1 MTQPLEPRAWW
12 WRRNPLRVRL
22 VGAMLA
28 LVAFALVVIGTASAL
43 ALHSYM
49 IDRTDNQLAL
59 AARILNQQRPG
70 THVEVSFASDF
81 ALGFATTDGQWEP
94 SYDGMRFNRRDLPA
108 VATDAHALDQHL
120 DEPYTAVA
128 TDGQYRW
135 RILITKVGSST
146 VVLGQN
152 LTTVDSTMSRLILVE
167 ILVSGGVLI
176 ALGLVSV
183 WVVRA
188 SLRPLVAIERTAGAI
203 AGGDL
208 TQRVPG
214 LDPHTELG
222 QLSSALN
229 TMLGQIE
236 AAFLARKASEARA
249 VRSEER
255 MRQFV
260 ADASHELRTPLT
272 TIRGFAE
279 LYRQGAAP
287 DPADV
292 LRRIEDEAA
301 RMGLLVEDLLM
312 LARLDQE
319 RPIEMAPVVL
329 PPVLA
334 DAAAAAHAVAPDR
347 DIDLDIEQPSDGL
360 IVDGDEARLRQVVGN
375 LVTNAITHTPP
386 GSPVTLRLKLD
397 GDDHALIEVSD
408 RGPGLSPD
416 QAEHVFERFYRVDKA
431 RTRKA
436 SAPAPRGVDPA
447 SVPHSGAGLGLAIV
461 SALVAAH
468 NGTVGVRSAPGEGAT
483 FQVRLPLARSA
494 DSAQ

>member
-1 MTQPLEPRAWW
+1 MTQSPQPRGRWW
-12 WRRNPLRVRL
+12 TRNPLQVKL
-22 VGAMLA
+22 VASMLA
-28 LVAFALVVIGTASAL
+28 LVAFALAVIATASAF

-49 IDRTDNQLAL
+49 IDRADNQLTV
-59 AARILNQQRPG
+59 AAHTINWAAMNPRAKVYFP
-70 THVEVSFASDF
+70 TDF
-81 ALGFATTDGQWEP
+81 AWGPATSDGQWDP
-94 SYDGMRFNRRDLPA
+94 QYDGSRFVQADLPA
-108 VATDAHALDQHL
+108 VATDSHALDQHL

-128 TDGQYRW
+128 SNGDFRW
-135 RILITKVGSST
+135 RILITKVGQDT
-146 VVLGQN
+146 IVLGQN
-152 LTTVDSTMSRLILVE
+152 LNTVDSAMSRLVLVE
-167 ILVSGGVLI
+167 ILVSAGVLI

-208 TQRVPG
+208 TRRVPE
-214 LDPHTELG
+214 LDPRTELG
-222 QLSSALN
+222 QLSAALN

-236 AAFLARKASEARA
+236 AAFMDRKASEARA

-279 LYRQGAAP
+279 LYRQGATA

-319 RPIEMAPVVL
+319 RPILMAPVPL
-329 PPVLA
+329 PPVLS

-347 DIDLDIEQPSDGL
+347 DIRLDMPQPSDDL
-360 IVDGDEARLRQVVGN
+360 VVTGDEARLRQVVGN
-375 LVTNAITHTPP
+375 LVTNAITHTPA
-386 GSPVTLRLKLD
+386 GSPVTLRLRLD
-397 GDDHALIEVSD
+397 DNAHAVIEVSD
-408 RGPGLSPD
+408 RGPGLTEE

-431 RTRKA
+431 RTRRA
-436 SAPAPRGVDPA
+436 AAPAPRGSGHA
-447 SVPHSGAGLGLAIV
+447 AVPHSGAGLGLAIV

-468 NGTVGVRSAPGEGAT
+468 SGSVSVVTAPGQGAT
-483 FQVRLPLARSA
+483 FQVRLPLARTP
-494 DSAQ
+494 